1 VRRWIVPAGMAATL
15 AVIAG
20 GPARAQPERA
30 PRTAEHSYR
39 LCERRTNTDVSRTVV
54 SGSTTW
60 RSGHP
65 SRLSVRGRAVV
76 QAEHATRIRVDVAV
90 FHAFRGTHLQNL
102 APIDGPRWVRAARVS
117 VHRGANSIAFRAMQ
131 RATEPTWIG
140 SHTVTGRTRRVPR
153 SASGAAIRVVD
164 ASPAPAD
171 DVPLTATS
179 TGKTPVTVTFTP
191 PQPGLLLLGT
201 VRRSGGATW
210 RSLAPNRLPTADEIK
225 ADPDAAVAALMS
237 LQGGPGDLW
246 TPDAHSALR
255 RLPVAGQRTTK
266 LPAQPISC

>member
-1 VRRWIVPAGMAATL
+1 VRRWIVPAGMAVTL
-15 AVIAG
+15 VVIAG
-20 GPARAQPERA
+20 APARAQPRRA

-90 FHAFRGTHLQNL
+90 FHAFRGTQLQNL
-102 APIDGPRWVRAARVS
+102 APIDGPHWVRVARVS
-117 VHRGANSIAFRAMQ
+117 VHRGANAIAFRATL
-131 RATEPTWIG
+131 RATEPAWVG
-140 SHTVTGRTRRVPR
+140 AHTVTGSTRRVAR
-153 SASGAAIRVVD
+153 SASGASIRVVD
-164 ASPAPAD
+164 ATPAAAD

-179 TGKTPVTVTFTP
+179 TGEAPVTVTLTP
-191 PQPGLLLLGT
+191 PEPGLLLLGT

-210 RSLAPNRLPTADEIK
+210 RALAPNRLPTADDIK

-237 LQGGPGDLW
+237 LQRGPVDLW
-246 TPDAHSALR
+246 APDARSAFR
-255 RLPVAGQRTTK
+255 RLPVAGQRETR